1 MTKLAEAE
9 AWVRRSRRMIHNQ
22 LLIQVFSI
30 LAIVVPLPMVT
41 LIFWTAF
48 GLASPLVIR
57 SLIGLWAAAMII
69 YAATAVYTMIQR
81 RKL

>member
-9 AWVRRSRRMIHNQ
+9 AWVRRNKRMIHNQ
-22 LLIQVFSI
+22 PLIQFLSVI
-30 LAIVVPLPMVT
+30 AIIVPLPIAT

-48 GLASPLVIR
+48 GLASPLVIQ
-57 SLIGLWAAAMII
+57 SLIGLWAATMII
-69 YAATAVYTMIQR
+69 YASMAIYTRMER